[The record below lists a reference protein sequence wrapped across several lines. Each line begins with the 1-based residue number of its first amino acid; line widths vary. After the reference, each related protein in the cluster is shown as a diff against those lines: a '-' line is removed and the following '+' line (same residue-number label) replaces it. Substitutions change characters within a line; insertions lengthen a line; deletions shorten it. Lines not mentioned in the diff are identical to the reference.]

1 MGGVHGANRHG
12 GNALTDVTVF
22 GVRSAKKAVEYIQPK
37 EYVDVDEL
45 AMPELGR
52 YEKLASR
59 DTGFTPPTLMDL
71 VRVNMWENV
80 GVIRD
85 SYMLVEAYQKLNEIR
100 DSTRRMLAKPGKQL
114 LNALELI
121 MALDV
126 CEFIIRAAMERRES
140 RGAHFRLDHPNEDP
154 AWRKTIILSKR
165 DYAIQI
171 DHAAIGEAF
180 E

>member
-1 MGGVHGANRHG
+1 M
-12 GNALTDVTVF
+12 TDVTVF
-22 GVRSAKKAVEYIQPK
+22 GVRAAKKAVEYVQSR
-37 EYVDVDEL
+37 ELVDVDEL
-45 AMPELGR
+45 AKPELER

-85 SYMLVEAYQKLNEIR
+85 STLLVEAYQRLNEIR
-100 DSTRRMLAKPGKQL
+100 DSTRRILAKPGKQL
-114 LNALELI
+114 LSALEII

-140 RGAHFRLDHPNEDP
+140 RGAHYRLDHPEEDP
-154 AWRKTIILSKR
+154 EWRKTIILSKH
-165 DYAIQI
+165 DEAIQI